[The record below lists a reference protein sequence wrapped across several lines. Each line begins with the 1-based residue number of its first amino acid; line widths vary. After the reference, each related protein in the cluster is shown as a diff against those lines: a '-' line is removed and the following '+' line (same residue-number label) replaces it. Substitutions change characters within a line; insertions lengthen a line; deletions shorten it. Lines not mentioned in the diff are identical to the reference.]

1 MAKFGWKSFIGG
13 FLLGTCGLELLKTET
28 ADKVYTYT
36 TAGALIAKDWV
47 MKQVEFDTAKS
58 QVVLADAKE
67 IQERYMASK
76 AAANFEE
83 TVRGTDE

>member
-28 ADKVYTYT
+28 ADTVYTYT

-47 MKQVEFDTAKS
+47 MKQVEAATAKS
-58 QVVLADAKE
+58 QEIYSDAKE
-67 IQERYMASK
+67 IQERYVASK
-76 AAANFEE
+76 ACANFEE

>member
-13 FLLGTCGLELLKTET
+13 FLLGTSGLELLKTET

-36 TAGALIAKDWV
+36 TAGALIAKDLV
-47 MKQVEFDTAKS
+47 MKQVEFVTAKS

-67 IQERYMASK
+67 IQERYTASK